1 MAQIYTATLQGLMPS
16 QDSPPFATC
25 NPVNMPYGGPYGVG
39 GTYTQGQPI
48 SCVAGTIQS
57 EVITVTI
64 AGATGDLVFNFTGD
78 QVYQASFDCSASLA
92 VAQTALEG
100 IFGAG
105 NVTVTGTAGTTYTI
119 TMSGTLANQRIG
131 GLVSVSATT
140 SGTPTVARTTRG
152 SSGAGQYDLYDSS
165 TFTVVAGFLEYTF
178 GSSPQGFITTPD
190 IGFNTEQ
197 PQSPPAYTRG
207 RFFVADL
214 VTTGTYALDTDAI
227 TNTKNLSLVRGTA
240 LTDVGA
246 EVELS

>member
-1 MAQIYTATLQGLMPS
+1 MAQIFTATLQGLMPS
-16 QDSPPFATC
+16 QDSPLYATP

-39 GTYTQGQPI
+39 GNYTQGQPI
-48 SCVAGTIQS
+48 SIVAGTIQS
-57 EVITVTI
+57 EVITVSI
-64 AGATGDLVFNFTGD
+64 AGSDGNILFTFYGDTI
-78 QVYQASFDCSASLA
+78 YQATFDDAATLA
-92 VAQTALEG
+92 VAQTALED

-105 NVTVTGTAGTTYTI
+105 NVTVTGTPGTTYTI

-131 GLVSVSATT
+131 GLVTVSAST

-165 TFTVVAGFLEYTF
+165 TFTVVNGFLEYTF
-178 GSSPQGFITTPD
+178 GSSPQGFISTPD

-197 PQSPPAYTRG
+197 PQSPPAWTRG

-227 TNTKNLSLVRGTA
+227 TNTKNLFLVRGTA

-246 EVELS
+246 EIELS

>member
-1 MAQIYTATLQGLMPS
+1 MAQIFSATLQGLMPS
-16 QDSPPFATC
+16 QDSPPYATP

-39 GTYTQGQPI
+39 GAYSQGQPI

-64 AGATGDLVFNFTGD
+64 AGATGNLVFVFTGD
-78 QVYQASFDCSASLA
+78 QIYQAVWGCSDTLA
-92 VAQTALEG
+92 TAQTALEG

-119 TMSGTLANQRIG
+119 TMSGTLANKRIG
-131 GLVSVSATT
+131 GLVAVSATT

-165 TFTVVAGFLEYTF
+165 TFTVVNGFLEYGFLST
-178 GSSPQGFITTPD
+178 PQGFISTPD

-197 PQSPPAYTRG
+197 PQSPPAWTRG

-214 VTTGTYALDTDAI
+214 VTTGTYALDADAM
-227 TNTKNLSLVRGTA
+227 TQKNLVFVRGTA

-246 EVELS
+246 EIELL

>member
-1 MAQIYTATLQGLMPS
+1 MAQIYDATLQGLMPS
-16 QDSPPFATC
+16 QDSPAYATP

-39 GTYTQGQPI
+39 GSYSQGQPI

-64 AGATGDLVFNFTGD
+64 SGSTGDLVFVFAGD
-78 QVYQASFDCSASLA
+78 SIYQASFDCSATLA

-105 NVTVTGTAGTTYTI
+105 NVTVTGTPGTTYTI
-119 TMSGTLANQRIG
+119 TMSGKLANQRIG
-131 GLVSVSATT
+131 GLVSVSAST

-152 SSGAGQYDLYDSS
+152 SSGAGQYDLYDSN
-165 TFTVVAGFLEYTF
+165 TYAVVNGFLEYTF
-178 GSSPQGFITTPD
+178 SSTPQGFITTPD
-190 IGFNTEQ
+190 IGFSTEQ
-197 PQSPPAYTRG
+197 PESPPAWTRG

-214 VTTGTYALDTDAI
+214 VTTGTYALDADAM
-227 TNTKNLSLVRGTA
+227 TQGNLIFVRGTA

-246 EVELS
+246 EVELL